1 MTTWR
6 YIKGSEKDFEGAPDW
21 VSMIMEFDGQTI
33 FEEHVTPLIG
43 ISRFSIKGDKSVEV
57 WSVDTIPGG
66 TIIAQREPVTGIN
79 DDRLLVSLNDLPLVS
94 EKYPEHDNINHPLRY
109 TKGDIECID
118 AIKAATVGKTG
129 IEAVCVAN
137 VVKYLWRYEEKN
149 GLEDVKKAR
158 WYLERLINELESNK

>member
-21 VSMIMEFDGQTI
+21 AMYRDKCFNKHFWSEGYSVGDRFKCVNSGDVSEYDGSEQQ
-33 FEEHVTPLIG
+33 
-43 ISRFSIKGDKSVEV
+43 SV
-57 WSVDTIPGG
+57 
-66 TIIAQREPVTGIN
+66 IIAQREPVATN
-79 DDRLLVSLNDLPLVS
+79 
-94 EKYPEHDNINHPLRY
+94 DNINHPLRY

-158 WYLERLINELESNK
+158 WYLERLINELENK

>member
-1 MTTWR
+1 MTTWN
-6 YIKGSEKDFEGAPDW
+6 YIKGDEKDFEGAPDW
-21 VSMIMEFDGQTI
+21 ASMIMEFDGQTI

-66 TIIAQREPVTGIN
+66 TIIALREPVTGIN

-94 EKYPEHDNINHPLRY
+94 EKYPKHDNINHPLRY

-129 IEAVCVAN
+129 IEAVDVGHIIR
-137 VVKYLWRYEEKN
+137 YLWRYEEKD
-149 GLEDVKKAR
+149 GLESVKKAE
-158 WYLERLINELESNK
+158 WYIKHLINELEGK